1 MHFSICIDKSS
12 KRCRQQSVSCD
23 DLQDNKPIWCFPNL
37 SITSKE
43 IWKLWCL
50 CLRIVVPASELQ
62 EPPLC
67 GWIELSVVLRTLK
80 WIVLGPKT
88 MLVPGS
94 VKFEFVLLL
103 IDYSAQCCL
112 VQARLFFGNS
122 IFRPS
127 IL

>member
-67 GWIELSVVLRTLK
+67 GWIELSVVLRTLE
-80 WIVLGPKT
+80 WIVLGPKI
-88 MLVPGS
+88 MLVLGS
-94 VKFEFVLLL
+94 VKFVPAV
-103 IDYSAQCCL
+103 D
-112 VQARLFFGNS
+112 RLFSPVLRGS
-122 IFRPS
+122 C
-127 IL
+127 